1 MYRTG
6 TVIGRTSEAEYSVRG
21 AWVYR
26 RHGRIV
32 QRYDTLPGFIEELM
46 AGACGPSWRE
56 TPEGTAII
64 DRFVY

>member
-1 MYRTG
+1 MFKSE
-6 TVIGRTSEAEYSVRG
+6 TVIGRTGSYEYLLRG

-26 RHGRIV
+26 RRGGIV

-46 AGACGPSWRE
+46 AGACGPSWQE

-64 DRFVY
+64 DRFVN

>member
-1 MYRTG
+1 MAEQTI
-6 TVIGRTSEAEYSVRG
+6 VIGRTGSYEYLLRR

-26 RHGRIV
+26 RRGGIV
-32 QRYDTLPGFIEELM
+32 QRYDTLPGFVEELM

-64 DRFVY
+64 DRFVS